1 VRIRRRG
8 YAVDNEEHEEGVSC
22 VAAPVFDAAGV
33 ALAGIRISAPTPRIV
48 HAETGE
54 LGQLLFHHAAEP
66 SDALA
71 HEAAPDQV
79 RADAG

>member
-1 VRIRRRG
+1 
-8 YAVDNEEHEEGVSC
+8 
-22 VAAPVFDAAGV
+22 
-33 ALAGIRISAPTPRIV
+33 LAGISISAPTPRIV

-54 LGQLLFHHAAEP
+54 LGQLLFHHAAEL